1 MSGVHSFSH
10 VDGGTQLGVHIET
23 HSFTQL
29 FPSETTFAVQSDI
42 TAKSVNLHCTVVIVL
57 VKPGF

>member
-1 MSGVHSFSH
+1 MSGVHIETHS
-10 VDGGTQLGVHIET
+10 LET

-29 FPSETTFAVQSDI
+29 FPSEATFAVQSDG
-42 TAKSVNLHCTVVIVL
+42 TAKSVDLHCTVAIVL